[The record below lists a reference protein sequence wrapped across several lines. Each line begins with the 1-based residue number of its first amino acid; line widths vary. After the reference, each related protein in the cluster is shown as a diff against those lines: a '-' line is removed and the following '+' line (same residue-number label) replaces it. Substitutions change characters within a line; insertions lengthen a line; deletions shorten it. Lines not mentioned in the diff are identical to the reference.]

1 MSIERAYR
9 LFFEGKIDS
18 AKKIVKRLIEKSAS
32 AKALFLYGLICYR
45 EKNLSEALWAIEKAT
60 ELEKDFYESWILKSH
75 ILRAL
80 GRFREALDCL
90 NTALNIQIQRE
101 EYVDYEIF
109 IHMAEIYMD
118 IGDFDKAC
126 EFIDKAL
133 EINPK
138 DSDALEVLK
147 KIERIKHEKED

>member
-1 MSIERAYR
+1 VSIERAYR

-18 AKKIVKRLIEKSAS
+18 AKKIVKRLIEKSES

-45 EKNLSEALWAIEKAT
+45 EKNLSEALWAVEKTT
-60 ELEKDFYESWILKSH
+60 ELENDFYEAWILKSH
-75 ILRAL
+75 ILRSL

-90 NTALNIQIQRE
+90 NTALKIQIQHE
-101 EYVDYEIF
+101 EYTDYEIF
-109 IHMAEIYMD
+109 IHMAEIYID
-118 IGDFDKAC
+118 IGDFDRAR
-126 EFIDKAL
+126 EAINKAL

-147 KIERIKHEKED
+147 KIERVEHEKES